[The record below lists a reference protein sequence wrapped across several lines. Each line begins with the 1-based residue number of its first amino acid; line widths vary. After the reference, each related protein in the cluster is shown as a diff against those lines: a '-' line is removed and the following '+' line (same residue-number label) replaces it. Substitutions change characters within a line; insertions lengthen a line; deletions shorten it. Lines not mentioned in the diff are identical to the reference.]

1 MARESGA
8 RQVYFASAAP
18 AVRHPNVYGIDMPA
32 MDELIAYGR
41 TEREVGALIGADA
54 IIYQDL
60 DDLIAAVQKKGKD
73 CVDRFDTSVF
83 NGDYVTGDVTPSY
96 LSQLQAERNDTA
108 QAGQA
113 DGNHLTDLL

>member
-18 AVRHPNVYGIDMPA
+18 PVRHPNVYGIDMPA
-32 MDELIAYGR
+32 ADELIAHGR
-41 TEREVGALIGADA
+41 TEHEVGALIGADA
-54 IIYQDL
+54 IIYQEL

-73 CVDRFDTSVF
+73 SVDRFDTSVF
-83 NGDYVTGDVTPSY
+83 DGDYVTGDVTPAY

-108 QAGQA
+108 QG
-113 DGNHLTDLL
+113 DHTTGHHLTHLL